1 MLAAELVAAGK
12 EVESGV
18 DEEDGVVEER
28 EREREREDGPFS
40 RLLREAEASLTAATD
55 AALAQAVERAAG
67 FVAADA
73 AIHTLRKALASVEED
88 RPLEK
93 NLEEATQV
101 LTGLSARL
109 LGGATERREAR
120 AILDQVPTLTALCEL
135 PADIEAARLRGEYA
149 RAMTLVSLA
158 RKVAKAFPVRA
169 ADEPLPQFERLFRD
183 ALLEQVTRLSSELR
197 AQLAGPLS
205 LPECLR
211 VVSHLKRLAV
221 LDERSL
227 RLAFLRS
234 RDSWLEEELA
244 RDSSS
249 RPDTLTA
256 IATINRTYIF
266 DIVTQYR
273 AVFADS
279 SATVDPLLAHW
290 LVRRVQIFVGQL
302 SQHLPAVTGGA
313 TLAALLETA
322 SYFASSL
329 RRVGADFSHVL
340 EPLFASAAARL
351 YVGRIVGATNDAIG
365 QLTRGGA
372 VASLAVQSAA
382 SRAVEESSR
391 RRATTTTTT
400 TDEQQQQAEPDALRG
415 TFSPPPG
422 LLVFPPLARLADD
435 YIAACN
441 ELRFFAPLAIREALA
456 DATATQLARLA
467 RALDELVTDSYLER
481 AEREALGRLT
491 GLIARDLIPHLGKCI
506 DAVYRSP
513 RPLVDAAEA
522 LATLAAVET
531 RLRS

>member
-1 MLAAELVAAGK
+1 
-12 EVESGV
+12 
-18 DEEDGVVEER
+18 
-28 EREREREDGPFS
+28 
-40 RLLREAEASLTAATD
+40 
-55 AALAQAVERAAG
+55 
-67 FVAADA
+67 
-73 AIHTLRKALASVEED
+73 
-88 RPLEK
+88 
-93 NLEEATQV
+93 
-101 LTGLSARL
+101 
-109 LGGATERREAR
+109 
-120 AILDQVPTLTALCEL
+120 L

-313 TLAALLETA
+313 TLASLLETA

-400 TDEQQQQAEPDALRG
+400 TPKKASR
-415 TFSPPPG
+415 TS
-422 LLVFPPLARLADD
+422 
-435 YIAACN
+435 
-441 ELRFFAPLAIREALA
+441 
-456 DATATQLARLA
+456 
-467 RALDELVTDSYLER
+467 
-481 AEREALGRLT
+481 
-491 GLIARDLIPHLGKCI
+491 
-506 DAVYRSP
+506 RSP
-513 RPLVDAAEA
+513 ARGRTPPTAAA
-522 LATLAAVET
+522 RTTLSPVRGVSPVASRT
-531 RLRS
+531 RRSSTGRSKE